1 MRHAKHLEL
10 LVLLPSGTC
19 LGVGVIVLDGTA
31 DVETHERGSELINA
45 PNDLREVN
53 RVWGK
58 GRGRSRD
65 RARVRGGKGRDTFE
79 TVVGLVWRKGN
90 GAAIAEAHVHQ
101 VVAKGRLHFRGAVI
115 DCEIDP
121 GTVEGSRVGDFE
133 GGKVAGRPVA

>member
-1 MRHAKHLEL
+1 MRHAKHLEQ
-10 LVLLPSGTC
+10 LVLLPSGAC

-53 RVWGK
+53 LVWGE

-65 RARVRGGKGRDTFE
+65 RARVRGDKDRDTFG
-79 TVVGLVWRKGN
+79 TVVVLVWRKGN

-101 VVAKGRLHFRGAVI
+101 VVAEGRLHLRGAMI
-115 DCEIDP
+115 GSEIDP
-121 GTVEGSRVGDFE
+121 GMVKGSRVGDFE
-133 GGKVAGRPVA
+133 GG